1 MVYGSEGVTVNTDVV
16 WDADSERQ
24 QLRYWLTDKQ
34 QLATSGALPTSPSR
48 DTISEVLPAK
58 DVELL

>member
-1 MVYGSEGVTVNTDVV
+1 MTHRSEGVTVNTDEV
-16 WDADSERQ
+16 WDDDSKRQ

-34 QLATSGALPTSPSR
+34 QLATSGAAPTSPSR

-58 DVELL
+58 DVEVL

>member
-1 MVYGSEGVTVNTDVV
+1 MTCGSEGLTVNMDVV
-16 WDADSERQ
+16 WDGDSQRQ

-34 QLATSGALPTSPSR
+34 QLATSGTVPISPSR

-58 DVELL
+58 VVEAL

>member
-1 MVYGSEGVTVNTDVV
+1 MTYRSEGVTVNTDEV
-16 WDADSERQ
+16 WDDDSKRQ

-34 QLATSGALPTSPSR
+34 QLATSGAVPTSPSR

-58 DVELL
+58 DVEVL

>member
-1 MVYGSEGVTVNTDVV
+1 MTYISEEVTVNTDEV
-16 WDADSERQ
+16 WDDDSKRQ

-34 QLATSGALPTSPSR
+34 QLATSGAVSTSPSR

-58 DVELL
+58 DVEVL

>member
-1 MVYGSEGVTVNTDVV
+1 MTCGSEEVTVNTDAV
-16 WDADSERQ
+16 WDGDSERQ

-34 QLATSGALPTSPSR
+34 QLETSGAVPTSPSR

-58 DVELL
+58 DVEVL

>member
-1 MVYGSEGVTVNTDVV
+1 MTYISEEVTVNTDEV
-16 WDADSERQ
+16 WDDDSKRQ

-34 QLATSGALPTSPSR
+34 QLATSGAVPTSPSR

-58 DVELL
+58 DVEVL